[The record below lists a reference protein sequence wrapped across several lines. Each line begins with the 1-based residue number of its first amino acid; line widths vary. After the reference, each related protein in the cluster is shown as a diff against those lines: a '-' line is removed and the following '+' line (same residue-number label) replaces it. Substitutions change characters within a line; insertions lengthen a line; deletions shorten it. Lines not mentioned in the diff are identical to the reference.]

1 MQEKETA
8 IEVKVGALVL
18 FGVALLAA
26 FVFVLG
32 DFSLGD
38 GFEFYVEFENSGG
51 LKPGADVAIAG
62 INVGGVEALR
72 FVKDQKE
79 KPVKDKAGLDSVPV
93 GVRVNIR
100 VDKEYADAIREN
112 SEFFITTR
120 GVLGEP
126 YIEIVTTD
134 FEQPA
139 IKPDAVL
146 KGVEPPRMDIIISKA
161 TQLLTV
167 ANDLLSNPEIQTKEL
182 ITNTSSLMKSLNEF
196 MVANRGDL
204 DETVGHVKTTTKEA
218 SVLFGALNIAVG
230 DGQPIQR
237 TISDLQS
244 AARSS
249 RRIAGS
255 VAGKIDP
262 LMNDVSVTAKNAK
275 ELTESTDRIL
285 VQNEDKIIK
294 SIDNLH
300 SSSEN
305 IASISVKADK
315 MMNDMASGKGT
326 VGALMTDEEIYD
338 DMKELLKTIK
348 QRPWKILWKE

>member
-1 MQEKETA
+1 MQKKETA

-18 FGVALLAA
+18 FGVSLLVA

-32 DFSLGD
+32 DFSLSE
-38 GFEFYVEFENSGG
+38 GFEFYVEFDNSGG

-62 INVGGVEALR
+62 INVGGVESLR
-72 FVKDQKE
+72 FVQDGAKE
-79 KPVKDKAGLDSVPV
+79 VSKSDAIPV
-93 GVRVNIR
+93 GVRVQIR
-100 VDKEYADAIREN
+100 VDKEYADAVREN

-134 FEQPA
+134 FETPA
-139 IKPDAVL
+139 IKVDAVL

-182 ITNTSSLMKSLNEF
+182 ITNTSSLMKNLNEF
-196 MVANRGDL
+196 MVANRGEL

-218 SVLFGALNIAVG
+218 SVLLGSLNVAVG
-230 DGQPIQR
+230 DGKPIQQ
-237 TISDLQS
+237 TIYDLQS
-244 AARSS
+244 AARNS

-262 LMNDVSVTAKNAK
+262 LLNDFTVTAKNAK
-275 ELTESTDRIL
+275 ALTKSTDRIL
-285 VQNEDKIIK
+285 VRNEDKIIK
-294 SIDNLH
+294 AIDNLH
-300 SSSEN
+300 GSSEK
-305 IASISVKADK
+305 IAQMSGKADK
-315 MMNDMASGKGT
+315 MMSDMASGKGT

-348 QRPWKILWKE
+348 QRPWKIIWKE

>member
-1 MQEKETA
+1 MQKKETA

-18 FGVALLAA
+18 FGTALLVA

-32 DFSLGD
+32 DFSLNE

-62 INVGGVEALR
+62 INVGGVESLR
-72 FVKDQKE
+72 FVKDGAKE
-79 KPVKDKAGLDSVPV
+79 VKAIEKKDSVPV
-93 GVRVNIR
+93 GVRVKIR

-126 YIEIVTTD
+126 YIEIVTTT
-134 FEQPA
+134 FEKPA
-139 IKPDAVL
+139 IQADAVL
-146 KGVEPPRMDIIISKA
+146 TGIEPPRMDIIISKA

-182 ITNTSSLMKSLNEF
+182 ITNTSSLMKNLNEF
-196 MVANRGDL
+196 MVSNRGEL

-218 SVLFGALNIAVG
+218 SVLLGSLNVAVG
-230 DGQPIQR
+230 DGKPMQQ
-237 TISDLQS
+237 TIYDLQS
-244 AARSS
+244 AARNS
-249 RRIAGS
+249 RRIASS

-262 LMNDVSVTAKNAK
+262 LMDDVAVTAKNAK
-275 ELTESTDRIL
+275 TLTESTDRIL
-285 VQNEDKIIK
+285 VQNEGKIIK

-300 SSSEN
+300 GSSEK
-305 IASISVKADK
+305 IAQMSGKADK
-315 MMNDMASGKGT
+315 MMNDVAAGKGT

-348 QRPWKILWKE
+348 QRPWKMIWKE

>member
-1 MQEKETA
+1 MQKKETA

-62 INVGGVEALR
+62 INVGGVETLR
-72 FVKDQKE
+72 FIQDKNKKD
-79 KPVKDKAGLDSVPV
+79 AAPV
-93 GVRVNIR
+93 GVRVKIR
-100 VDKEYADAIREN
+100 VDKEYAEAIREN

-134 FEQPA
+134 FAEPS
-139 IKPDAVL
+139 IKVGAVL
-146 KGVEPPRMDIIISKA
+146 MGVEPPRMDIIISKA
-161 TQLLTV
+161 TKLLTV
-167 ANDLLSNPEIQTKEL
+167 ANDLLSNPEIQTKDL
-182 ITNTSSLMKSLNEF
+182 IKNTASLMKNLNEF

-218 SVLFGALNIAVG
+218 SLLLGSLNVAVG
-230 DGQPIQR
+230 DGTPIHQ
-237 TISDLQS
+237 TIYDLQS
-244 AARSS
+244 TARSS
-249 RRIAGS
+249 RRIASS

-262 LMNDVSVTAKNAK
+262 LMNDFSVTAKNAK
-275 ELTESTDRIL
+275 TLTESTDRII
-285 VQNEDKIIK
+285 VQNEEKLLK

-300 SSSEN
+300 ESSEK
-305 IASISVKADK
+305 IAKLSGTADK
-315 MMNDMASGKGT
+315 MMNEMAAGKGT
-326 VGALMTDEEIYD
+326 VGALINDEEIYD

-348 QRPWKILWKE
+348 QRPWKMIWKE